1 MTTIIRTPKPK
12 RTKRIETT
20 TLTRT
25 LEEVLAD
32 TSLAESDRRAEL
44 DRILVEYPKPALPS
58 EFEVTEHVLPPA
70 RRIVAISGSTLHN
83 NSDGRQPAAHWPV
96 IEIFEDPREEGLRGP
111 FYPKVVTINGYHM
124 FRHVQI
130 LGPSQIVHDPV
141 TALENS
147 PRRIAFLA
155 TSAAMR
161 VYISENGPAAPVYP
175 DTPLGGKRRFGC

>member
-12 RTKRIETT
+12 RTKRIETAI
-20 TLTRT
+20 LTRT

-58 EFEVTEHVLPPA
+58 EFEVTEHVIPPA
-70 RRIVAISGSTLHN
+70 RRIVAISGGTLHT

-161 VYISENGPAAPVYP
+161 VYIDENGPAAPVYP
-175 DTPLGGKRRFGC
+175 DTTNGKKRFGC